1 MAHAALMQTY
11 IKAIPG
17 WDSTVMGAQLGVIVA
32 VTLIIVLGLIG
43 RALMVNLLPR
53 LLSKWL
59 EGKQGLAEFQLTA
72 RFPIGAAAAGF
83 IWWQMFEMLSR
94 QTDLALHSEFV
105 FWSVSST
112 KAVFLIGSLL
122 GAMRLVEVI
131 ELIARWIDDDGEL
144 DGTQITLIDA
154 LQSVI
159 KFIIFII
166 GMVLIADGFGFEL
179 GTIIAGL
186 GISGLAVAFAAKD
199 TISNIFGAIT
209 LLLDRPFKIGD
220 WIKVGSSEGE
230 VIAIGVRTTMLRTSN
245 DTVITLPNGG
255 LVNKNIEN
263 FGKRRWRRYRPLLSL
278 DLNSDADDVET
289 FCRGVEELIAS
300 HDGTTKKEDSFAK
313 VSAINNESIVVS
325 LNLYW
330 SEGGELEHNGKEGLL
345 LDIARL
351 AKQNGLSFHDPR
363 VRTPRD

>member
-159 KFIIFII
+159 KFISFIFNH
-166 GMVLIADGFGFEL
+166 F
-179 GTIIAGL
+179 
-186 GISGLAVAFAAKD
+186 
-199 TISNIFGAIT
+199 
-209 LLLDRPFKIGD
+209 
-220 WIKVGSSEGE
+220 
-230 VIAIGVRTTMLRTSN
+230 
-245 DTVITLPNGG
+245 
-255 LVNKNIEN
+255 LV
-263 FGKRRWRRYRPLLSL
+263 
-278 DLNSDADDVET
+278 
-289 FCRGVEELIAS
+289 
-300 HDGTTKKEDSFAK
+300 
-313 VSAINNESIVVS
+313 
-325 LNLYW
+325 
-330 SEGGELEHNGKEGLL
+330 
-345 LDIARL
+345 
-351 AKQNGLSFHDPR
+351 
-363 VRTPRD
+363 